1 MSDPGTPGAR
11 STGDG
16 RSAAAPTEVAPRRV
30 LVVGAGLVGASIGLG
45 LRPGGT
51 EVLLRDASPTVAA
64 VAADLGAGRLP
75 LDGDEEPDLVVVAAP
90 PDVTADLV
98 VDLLRRHP
106 RAVVTDVAST
116 KQGVVAAVVA
126 RAGEDARRYVGGHPM
141 AGRER
146 SGPMAARGDLFV
158 GRPWVLTPVPGTS
171 VAAKALVRETAT
183 RLGAVVVEL
192 DPASHDEAVAL
203 VSHLPQ
209 VAASLVAAR
218 LVGAPGQ
225 AVALAGQGLRDVTRI
240 AASDPVLWAQILAG
254 NAGPLARQLRL
265 VREDLDRVVAA
276 LESLADGGGGVGGG
290 GGGVGGGGVR
300 VAGVVGGPGDARAG
314 ARAPVGAL
322 ARLVADG
329 NAGRATV
336 PGKHGEAPTVW
347 ATVPVLVPDRP
358 GALASLIGTV
368 GEVGVN
374 IEDLRIEHSP
384 GRLTGV
390 AEVAVLPA
398 ERDRLV
404 AELRARGWSVPD

>member
-1 MSDPGTPGAR
+1 MTSPA
-11 STGDG
+11 
-16 RSAAAPTEVAPRRV
+16 RV
-30 LVVGAGLVGASIGLG
+30 LVVGTGLVGASIGLG

-51 EVLLRDASPTVAA
+51 DVLLRDSSPTVAA

-75 LDGDEEPDLVVVAAP
+75 GPPVDGADEPELVVVAAP

-98 VDLLRRHP
+98 VALLREYP

-116 KQGVVAAVVA
+116 KQGVVSRVVA
-126 RAGEDARRYVGGHPM
+126 GAGPHAARYVGGHPM

-171 VAAKALVRETAT
+171 AAATELVHRTAT

-240 AASDPVLWAQILAG
+240 AASDPVMWAQILAG
-254 NAGPLARQLRL
+254 NAAPLARQLRL
-265 VREDLDRVVAA
+265 LRADLDLAIDA
-276 LESLADGGGGVGGG
+276 LGRDS
-290 GGGVGGGGVR
+290 
-300 VAGVVGGPGDARAG
+300 
-314 ARAPVGAL
+314 VGAL

-336 PGKHGEAPTVW
+336 PGKHGEAPAVW
-347 ATVPVLVPDRP
+347 AGVPVLVPDRP
-358 GALASLIGTV
+358 GALASLIGTI

-390 AEVAVLPA
+390 AEVSVLPA

-404 AELRARGWSVPD
+404 AELRERGWSVPD

>member
-1 MSDPGTPGAR
+1 V
-11 STGDG
+11 
-16 RSAAAPTEVAPRRV
+16 SAAPAEPARV
-30 LVVGAGLVGASIGLG
+30 LVVGAGLVGTSIGLG

-51 EVLLRDASPTVAA
+51 DVLLADASPTVAA
-64 VAADLGAGRLP
+64 VAADLGAGRRAP
-75 LDGDEEPDLVVVAAP
+75 APDEAGADDEPDLVVVAAP
-90 PDVTADLV
+90 PDVTARLV
-98 VDLLRRHP
+98 AEHLRRWP

-116 KQGVVAAVVA
+116 KQAVVA
-126 RAGEDARRYVGGHPM
+126 EVLRLAGDDAGRYVGGHPM

-158 GRPWVLTPVPGTS
+158 GRPWVLTPVEGTR
-171 VAAKALVRETAT
+171 VASKALVREAAT

-218 LVGAPGQ
+218 LVGAPAS

-254 NAGPLARQLRL
+254 NAAPLARQLRL
-265 VREDLDRVVAA
+265 VRDDLDRAVAA
-276 LESLADGGGGVGGG
+276 LEQVAAGDVPAADRRPGEGEQDAP
-290 GGGVGGGGVR
+290 
-300 VAGVVGGPGDARAG
+300 AGRS
-314 ARAPVGAL
+314 PVGTL

-329 NAGRATV
+329 NAGRAVV
-336 PGKHGEAPTVW
+336 PGKHGDAPAVY

-358 GALASLIGTV
+358 GALAALIGV
-368 GEVGVN
+368 IGEIGVN

-390 AEVAVLPA
+390 AEVAVVPSA
-398 ERDRLV
+398 RDHLV
-404 AELRARGWSVPD
+404 GELRGRGWSVPD

>member
-1 MSDPGTPGAR
+1 MTEPVTGPVTSPADPAP
-11 STGDG
+11 
-16 RSAAAPTEVAPRRV
+16 AAVPARV
-30 LVVGAGLVGASIGLG
+30 LVVGAGLVGASVGLG

-51 EVLLRDASPTVAA
+51 DVLLVDASPTVAA

-75 LDGDEEPDLVVVAAP
+75 AAHEEEPDLVVVAAP

-98 VDLLRRHP
+98 VEMLRRHP

-116 KQGVVAAVVA
+116 KDVVVAQVLA
-126 RAGEDARRYVGGHPM
+126 RAGADAARYVGGHPM

-171 VAAKALVRETAT
+171 LAAKALVRETAT
-183 RLGAVVVEL
+183 RLGAAVVEL

-218 LVGAPGQ
+218 LVDAPGQ

-254 NAGPLARQLRL
+254 NAAPLARQLRA
-265 VREDLDRVVAA
+265 VRDDLDRAVQA
-276 LESLADGGGGVGGG
+276 LEGLVGHDGHDGTG
-290 GGGVGGGGVR
+290 
-300 VAGVVGGPGDARAG
+300 AGTAPGRTQG
-314 ARAPVGAL
+314 QVGAL

-329 NAGRATV
+329 NAGRARV
-336 PGKHGEAPTVW
+336 PGKHGDAPAVW
-347 ATVPVLVPDRP
+347 STVPVLVPDRP
-358 GALASLIGTV
+358 GALAALIGTI

-384 GRLTGV
+384 GRLAGV

-404 AELRARGWSVPD
+404 GELRGRGWSVPD

>member
-1 MSDPGTPGAR
+1 MSDPAR
-11 STGDG
+11 PTSPVPTDVPTD
-16 RSAAAPTEVAPRRV
+16 APTDLPTEVVPRRV
-30 LVVGAGLVGASIGLG
+30 LVVGTGLVGASVGLG

-51 EVLLRDASPTVAA
+51 EVLLRDVSPTVAA

-75 LDGDEEPDLVVVAAP
+75 ADGDEEPDLVVVAAP

-106 RAVVTDVAST
+106 CAVVTDVAST
-116 KQGVVAAVVA
+116 KHGVVSRVLAL
-126 RAGEDARRYVGGHPM
+126 AGADASRYVGGHPM

-158 GRPWVLTPVPGTS
+158 GRPWVITPVPGTS
-171 VAAKALVRETAT
+171 VAAKAMVRETAG
-183 RLGAVVVEL
+183 RLGAVVTEL
-192 DPASHDEAVAL
+192 DPGSHDEAVAL

-254 NAGPLARQLRL
+254 NAAPLARQLRL
-265 VREDLDRVVAA
+265 VRDDLDRAVEA
-276 LESLADGGGGVGGG
+276 LEALAGAGDGGPS
-290 GGGVGGGGVR
+290 R
-300 VAGVVGGPGDARAG
+300 TQAS
-314 ARAPVGAL
+314 VGAL
-322 ARLVADG
+322 ARLVAEG

-336 PGKHGEAPTVW
+336 PGKHGDAPAVW

-404 AELRARGWSVPD
+404 SELRARGWSVPD

>member
-1 MSDPGTPGAR
+1 MTSPA
-11 STGDG
+11 
-16 RSAAAPTEVAPRRV
+16 RV

-51 EVLLRDASPTVAA
+51 DVLLRDASPTVAA

-75 LDGDEEPDLVVVAAP
+75 GPQEPEADEPDLVVVAAP

-98 VDLLRRHP
+98 VELLHRYP

-116 KQGVVAAVVA
+116 KQGVVSRVVA
-126 RAGEDARRYVGGHPM
+126 DAGSHAARYVGGHPM

-158 GRPWVLTPVPGTS
+158 GRPWVLTPVAGTS
-171 VAAKALVRETAT
+171 VAATALVHRTAT

-240 AASDPVLWAQILAG
+240 AASDPVMWAQILAG
-254 NAGPLARQLRL
+254 NAVPLARQLRL
-265 VREDLDRVVAA
+265 LRADLDRALDA
-276 LESLADGGGGVGGG
+276 LESLE
-290 GGGVGGGGVR
+290 
-300 VAGVVGGPGDARAG
+300 VAAEQGSGATGPGTWTQAS
-314 ARAPVGAL
+314 VGAL

-336 PGKHGEAPTVW
+336 PGKHGDAPAVW
-347 ATVPVLVPDRP
+347 AGVPVLVPDRP
-358 GALASLIGTV
+358 GALASLIGTI

-390 AEVAVLPA
+390 AEVSVLPA

-404 AELRARGWSVPD
+404 AELRERGWSVPD

>member
-1 MSDPGTPGAR
+1 MTSPAC
-11 STGDG
+11 
-16 RSAAAPTEVAPRRV
+16 V

-51 EVLLRDASPTVAA
+51 DVLLRDASPTVAA
-64 VAADLGAGRLP
+64 VAADLGAGRLIGP
-75 LDGDEEPDLVVVAAP
+75 QEPEADEPDLVVVAAP

-98 VDLLRRHP
+98 VELLHRYP

-116 KQGVVAAVVA
+116 KHGVVSRVVA
-126 RAGEDARRYVGGHPM
+126 GAGSLAARYVGGHPM

-158 GRPWVLTPVPGTS
+158 GRPWVLTPVAGTS
-171 VAAKALVRETAT
+171 VAATALVHRTAT

-240 AASDPVLWAQILAG
+240 AASDPVMWAQILAG
-254 NAGPLARQLRL
+254 NAVPLARQLRL
-265 VREDLDRVVAA
+265 LRADLDRALDA
-276 LESLADGGGGVGGG
+276 LESLEVLAVRGNEATGPGGGT
-290 GGGVGGGGVR
+290 
-300 VAGVVGGPGDARAG
+300 RA
-314 ARAPVGAL
+314 VGAL
-322 ARLVADG
+322 ARLVAAG

-336 PGKHGEAPTVW
+336 PGKHGDAPAVW
-347 ATVPVLVPDRP
+347 AGVPVLVPDRP
-358 GALASLIGTV
+358 GALASLIGTI
-368 GEVGVN
+368 GEVGIN

-390 AEVAVLPA
+390 AEVSVLPA

-404 AELRARGWSVPD
+404 AELRERGWSVPD